1 MSKDAF
7 ELQNLVSNPTFG
19 KKLDYMRQ
27 LYDDFVATWKDEAVP
42 YNGYPKYAVLFN
54 RHIPWKDKKELM
66 KTKNSKKKKSRKN
79 FNVQLFL
86 DYMIQH

>member
-42 YNGYPKYAVLFN
+42 YNGYLNTLYCLIGIF
-54 RHIPWKDKKELM
+54 LG
-66 KTKNSKKKKSRKN
+66 KTKST
-79 FNVQLFL
+79 L
-86 DYMIQH
+86 